1 MQDKNYYR
9 EAMDRLREMRED
21 SLAESEEKKL
31 ILWEAL
37 PQVKVIDAELST
49 TAAKMFEAIMTP
61 GVGVA
66 GVERITESNKVLR
79 AKRDE
84 ILLQNGYEKDF
95 SDIKYHCKR
104 CSDSGFVGIDMCS
117 CVKSMIAKA
126 RLEDS
131 ELGKLC
137 RFQSFENFS
146 FDYYSPG
153 EERENIETV
162 YKKLYEFADGFN
174 SESGDSWLLV
184 GDTGLGKTHLSTAVG
199 ARVIERGYDVVYRSI
214 QGLIDDFEQVQF
226 RGESSFVTKKYFE
239 CDLLIIDDLGAEMT
253 NSFTISCLYNI
264 INTRMIKGKP
274 TMINTNLG
282 YKEMRQRYEDRITSR
297 LFGEYKPVR
306 FIGKDIRRQRL
317 GGISAK
323 K

>member
-1 MQDKNYYR
+1 
-9 EAMDRLREMRED
+9 MDRLREMRED

-31 ILWEAL
+31 ILWDAL
-37 PQVKVIDAELST
+37 PEIKVIDAELST

-95 SDIKYHCKR
+95 SDIKYHCQR